1 MERSSRHHLTA
12 TVLAAAILAWTPVA
26 SAASITLADAI
37 ERALHVAPSVDVAAA
52 ASDMS
57 VAHVREQ
64 RAPLFPTV
72 GAGAEYYQAPGYSEV
87 VSNRGLSAGMLTL
100 DYTAWDWGRRRALV
114 RAAEYV
120 NEASRLGVAAARAQI
135 VFDTSIAYFDL
146 LRARGTQ
153 RALQASLERMT
164 RYVATIQALE
174 KSGRVIAN
182 DVLKFRTARDNTEL
196 ALDAARSNSE
206 RANATLGILI
216 GEPNQQD
223 LDVADIPGPL
233 PKPSGDLAQSPV
245 MQAAQRAIASADSQI
260 VAAKAERLPT
270 FQVALTTGFVGIDP
284 PQTIAHNFGG
294 SYDGVMSV
302 PIFDGGLIASHI
314 DQAKAKAHSATAQA
328 RQAEYLLK
336 KRVADASLR
345 YDEANRQLAILARAQ
360 PTADDNFGL
369 TWTRFLGGGS
379 ATMLEVLDAYQ
390 QAEQL
395 RLQHF
400 DQEFN
405 AREAVAETS
414 LLFGRVQ

>member
-1 MERSSRHHLTA
+1 MERPCRHLTA
-12 TVLAAAILAWTPVA
+12 AVLAGAILAWAPVA
-26 SAASITLADAI
+26 SAASITLSDAI
-37 ERALHVAPSVDVAAA
+37 ERALHVAPSVDMAAA

-57 VAHVREQ
+57 VAHLREQ

-72 GAGAEYYQAPGYSEV
+72 GAGAEYYQAPGYNQIIT
-87 VSNRGLSAGMLTL
+87 NRGLSAGMLTL

-146 LRARGTQ
+146 LRARATQ
-153 RALQASLERMT
+153 QALQASLGRMT
-164 RYVATIQALE
+164 RYVTTIQALE
-174 KSGRVIAN
+174 KSGRVITN
-182 DVLKFRTARDNTEL
+182 DVLKFRTARDSSEL

-216 GEPNQQD
+216 GEPNPQD
-223 LDVADIPGPL
+223 LDIADITGPL
-233 PKPSGDLAQSPV
+233 PKPTGDLAQSPV
-245 MQAAQRAIASADSQI
+245 MQAAQRAIASANSQI
-260 VAAKAERLPT
+260 VAAKDERLPT

-284 PQTIAHNFGG
+284 PATIAHNFGG

-302 PIFDGGLIASHI
+302 PVFDGGLIASHI

-328 RQAEYLLK
+328 RQAEYILRR
-336 KRVADASLR
+336 RVADASLR
-345 YDEANRQLAILARAQ
+345 YDEAQRQLEILARAQ

-369 TWTRFLGGGS
+369 TWTRFLGGGA

-405 AREAVAETS
+405 GREAVAETN

>member
-1 MERSSRHHLTA
+1 MERPCRHLTA
-12 TVLAAAILAWTPVA
+12 AVLAGAILAWAPVA
-26 SAASITLADAI
+26 SAASITLSDAI
-37 ERALHVAPSVDVAAA
+37 ERALHVAPSVDMAAA

-57 VAHVREQ
+57 VAHLREQ

-72 GAGAEYYQAPGYSEV
+72 GAGAEYYQAPGYNQIIT
-87 VSNRGLSAGMLTL
+87 NRGLSAGMLTL

-146 LRARGTQ
+146 LRARATQ
-153 RALQASLERMT
+153 QALQASLGRMT
-164 RYVATIQALE
+164 RYVTTIQALE
-174 KSGRVIAN
+174 KSGRVITN
-182 DVLKFRTARDNTEL
+182 DVLKFRTARDSSEL

-216 GEPNQQD
+216 GEPNPQD
-223 LDVADIPGPL
+223 LDIADITGPL
-233 PKPSGDLAQSPV
+233 PKPTGDLAQSPV
-245 MQAAQRAIASADSQI
+245 MQAAQRAIASANSQI
-260 VAAKAERLPT
+260 VAAKDERLPT

-284 PQTIAHNFGG
+284 PATIAHNFGG

-302 PIFDGGLIASHI
+302 PVFDGGLIASHI

-328 RQAEYLLK
+328 RQAEYILRR
-336 KRVADASLR
+336 RVADASLR
-345 YDEANRQLAILARAQ
+345 YDEAQRQLEILSRAQ

-369 TWTRFLGGGS
+369 TWTRFLGGGA

-400 DQEFN
+400 DQQFN
-405 AREAVAETS
+405 AREAVAETN

>member
-1 MERSSRHHLTA
+1 MEPSCRHLSA
-12 TVLAAAILAWTPVA
+12 AVLAAAILCWTPVA
-26 SAASITLADAI
+26 RAASITLSDAI

-57 VAHVREQ
+57 VALTKEQ
-64 RAPLFPTV
+64 RAPLFPTI
-72 GAGAEYYQAPGYSEV
+72 GAGAEYYQAPGYNEV
-87 VSNRGLSAGMLTL
+87 VTNRGLSAGMLTL
-100 DYTAWDWGRRRALV
+100 DYTAWDWGRRQALV
-114 RAAEYV
+114 RAAQYV
-120 NEASRLGVAAARAQI
+120 TEASRLGVAAARAQI
-135 VFDTSIAYFDL
+135 VFDTSVAYFDL

-153 RALQASLERMT
+153 QALQASLERLT
-164 RYVATIQALE
+164 RYVTTIQALE
-174 KSGRVIAN
+174 KSGRVITN
-182 DVLKFRTARDNTEL
+182 DVLKFRTAHDTTEL

-206 RANATLGILI
+206 RAAATLGILI
-216 GEPNQQD
+216 GEPNQPD
-223 LDVADIPGPL
+223 LDIAGIPGPL

-245 MQAAQRAIASADSQI
+245 MQAAQRAIASANSQI

-270 FQVALTTGFVGIDP
+270 FQVAFTTGFVGIDP
-284 PQTIAHNFGG
+284 PQTISHNFGG

-302 PIFDGGLIASHI
+302 PVFDGGLIASHI

-336 KRVADASLR
+336 RRIADASLR
-345 YDEANRQLAILARAQ
+345 YDEANRQLEIMARAQ
-360 PTADDNFGL
+360 PTADDNFAL
-369 TWTRFLGGGS
+369 TWTRFLGGGTT
-379 ATMLEVLDAYQ
+379 TMLEVLDSYQ
-390 QAEQL
+390 TAEQL